1 MIPIKLVNACTV
13 LWICLLHAMMDKI
26 GSEVIFLLDLVERI
40 NRQEI
45 ISNPKEIL
53 TWMELC

>member
-1 MIPIKLVNACTV
+1 
-13 LWICLLHAMMDKI
+13 MMDKI

-53 TWMELC
+53 TWMELCWMDGFVRLFPIHYF